1 MHSAMLRRETSIEIT
16 ESMEDP
22 CIDADDDIF
31 NLNLSNEN
39 CFRLKFMFY
48 RSPI

>member
-31 NLNLSNEN
+31 NLNYEVMKIV
-39 CFRLKFMFY
+39 FV
-48 RSPI
+48 